1 MIKYVV
7 VAVVSICFL
16 PCFAAAQDCGCGA
29 VSSMEPVVMDLGVSS
44 DCGCDAA
51 PVADC
56 GCDAP
61 AAPSCAPRT
70 RKRLSLTSA
79 AVNLPKLRRTC
90 ITDNCG
96 CQRSSW
102 TTEKRMVNVP
112 KLTLVDAPARQR
124 CGCAGGRLRGMVGRL
139 GSRIGS
145 GGCGGG
151 CGAAAPADDCGCG
164 VAEPVVSD
172 CGCGS

>member
-1 MIKYVV
+1 MIKYFV
-7 VAVVSICFL
+7 VAVFSVCSF
-16 PCFAAAQDCGCGA
+16 PCFVAAQDCGCGGS
-29 VSSMEPVVMDLGVSS
+29 VEPVVVDMGASS

-56 GCDAP
+56 GCDA
-61 AAPSCAPRT
+61 APSCAPRT
-70 RKRLSLTSA
+70 RKKLSLTTA
-79 AVNLPKLRRTC
+79 AVNVPKLKRTC

-124 CGCAGGRLRGMVGRL
+124 CGCAGGRLRGLVGRL

-145 GGCGGG
+145 CGGG
-151 CGAAAPADDCGCG
+151 CDAAPADDCGCG
-164 VAEPVVSD
+164 VAEPVVAD